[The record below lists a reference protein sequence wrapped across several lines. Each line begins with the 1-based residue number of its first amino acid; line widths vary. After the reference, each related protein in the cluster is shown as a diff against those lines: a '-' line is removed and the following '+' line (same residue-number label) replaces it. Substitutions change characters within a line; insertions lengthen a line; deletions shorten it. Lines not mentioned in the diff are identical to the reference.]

1 MNTLSKFIKS
11 IGVFFDLIA
20 KARMQ
25 STLLG
30 MGREWVERHGY
41 SYDLLRAGTSEWP
54 WREAEA
60 TVTGE
65 QPLEHKVSDLKLPA
79 TDDEHAGIKAAA

>member
-20 KARMQ
+20 KARVQ

-54 WREAEA
+54 WRAPVA
-60 TVTGE
+60 TAE
-65 QPLEHKVSDLKLPA
+65 QPLEHKVSDLELRA
-79 TDDEHAGIKAAA
+79 ADEKHAGIKAAA